1 MTAQKNSVDK
11 VKTDPFGFGFW
22 LGWILWFAGSLIVAA
37 IVWTALLVLFFGRLE
52 GNELYATWAVSVFG
66 SWFVIVIPFMRKK
79 ERIWKRLNVD
89 EERATSVWL
98 RAMGLFIGLLISSA
112 FLWSFL
118 MRDKIFLDPGFHPEW
133 LKAVISTWGIL
144 LIPFLIFMYQKA
156 DDIYKTA
163 EVRQL
168 EKPYLFQKIYIPKE
182 KRVLPKTFQKKLKS
196 EKPTFQDGYVT
207 TLLLNNGQ
215 EISHV
220 FIRKGEEIL
229 GLYDQSDFNVN
240 LSEIQDIRV
249 LKPEELPAYEE
260 EKWLRIDA

>member
-1 MTAQKNSVDK
+1 MTGQKNSVDK

-22 LGWILWFAGSLIVAA
+22 LGWILWFAGALIVAA

-144 LIPFLIFMYQKA
+144 LIPFLIF
-156 DDIYKTA
+156 IVIGLLTA
-163 EVRQL
+163 RFSFFMKLLICFGFFSSSDPAPVLMTFQAGQPQL
-168 EKPYLFQKIYIPKE
+168 MSIISNLFSTNFAALTTSSTE
-182 KRVLPKTFQKKLKS
+182 LPKS
-196 EKPTFQDGYVT
+196 
-207 TLLLNNGQ
+207 
-215 EISHV
+215 
-220 FIRKGEEIL
+220 
-229 GLYDQSDFNVN
+229 
-240 LSEIQDIRV
+240 
-249 LKPEELPAYEE
+249 
-260 EKWLRIDA
+260 